1 MLIPRLTLARALGVL
16 LLGSSLLAAVSS
28 THAQAHTPA
37 AAADAAAPVPAAVLQ
52 AFGGAPGLL
61 RLSDDFVDRL
71 NADPRT
77 APFFKDVNLRNTKK
91 QLADQ
96 FCAVLN
102 GPCVYE
108 GETMKNSH
116 ADLKIARKDFNA
128 LVELLQQSMDAQGVP
143 FAAQNQ
149 LLAKLAP
156 MHRDV
161 ITVH

>member
-1 MLIPRLTLARALGVL
+1 MIHFYHSHSRALGRL
-16 LLGSSLLAAVSS
+16 LTAAAMMAGLAS
-28 THAQAHTPA
+28 AQAGSTEP
-37 AAADAAAPVPAAVLQ
+37 AVLQ
-52 AFGGAPGLL
+52 AFGGTTGLAQ
-61 RLSDDFVDRL
+61 LSDDFVNRL

-96 FCAVLN
+96 FCAVLE

-108 GETMKNSH
+108 GEPMKSSH
-116 ADLKIARKDFNA
+116 AGLKIARKDFNA
-128 LVELLQQSMDAQGVP
+128 LVELLQQAMEARGVP

-161 ITVH
+161 ITVK